1 MTPRQ
6 TSRDRRFTGRH
17 MFLIMLAF
25 FGVIIA
31 VNVTMAT
38 VAGMSWTGFVVRS
51 SYVAGLEFDDKV
63 AAARRQHA
71 LGWSAK
77 LSIAGGE
84 AAFRLVDAHGAT
96 VPLRTATLT
105 LRSPVS
111 DARDMTIVLSEP
123 DGVAALDIGDGAWIA
138 DIQAET
144 SDGTLWREARRIHVR
159 DGRLQ

>member
-1 MTPRQ
+1 MTPHQ
-6 TSRDRRFTGRH
+6 TSPDRRFTGRH
-17 MFLIMLAF
+17 MLAIMLAF

-63 AAARRQHA
+63 AAARKQHA
-71 LGWSAK
+71 LGWSAV
-77 LSIAGGE
+77 LSIAGGK
-84 AAFRLVDAHGAT
+84 ADFRLVDAHGAT
-96 VPLRTATLT
+96 IPLRAATLT

-111 DARDMTIVLSEP
+111 DARDVTIAFSET
-123 DGVAALDIGDGAWIA
+123 DGMAELAITDGAWIA
-138 DIQAET
+138 DVQAET
-144 SDGTLWREARRIHVR
+144 SDGTPWREARRIHVR